1 MIIKTLLICFVVVI
15 TSASIPRPRG
25 VADSNASHYQP
36 NSENVFACLDGSQ
49 TFPYTY
55 VNDDYCDCTDGS
67 DEPGTSACPNGKFT
81 CTNAGHRPLIV
92 PASRVNDGVCDCCD
106 GTDEYS
112 GNIACVDSCKEL
124 GKKHK
129 EEVERIMK
137 QQEEG
142 MKKKQEFAEA
152 GKKMKEEKKAR
163 LEQLQGDKE
172 AAEAERQE
180 MEIKKNE
187 AEVPEKEAK
196 DKHQAAWDEDKA
208 RRTAE
213 KDLVTASAAFQEL
226 DSNNDNFVD
235 VLEMVIHNEFDID
248 SNGVVSEEEV
258 KEHLEEADK
267 VDEDTFVTKIW
278 PNIKQIYKSLVPEP
292 AEADGQA
299 APPAEPQ
306 GETAPPPGEE
316 TKDSPNSLPPP
327 PLDPEDDYEED
338 EEEEGEDDEE
348 EDDLDGRD
356 DYHDPG
362 PSTAAPVMSITGA
375 GTLATLAPTTNE
387 IQTEEEG
394 EDKMPAYDEET
405 QVLIEAADAARNAFN
420 AADEKLQSINRE
432 ITSLQSYMNLD
443 FGNDEEFSELKD
455 KCFEYTDREYTYKL
469 CTYERASQRPKAGGT
484 ETSLGNWGRWS
495 GPDNDRYSS
504 QLYERGQNCWN
515 GPDRSVKVHFK
526 CGPENQLI
534 NAYEPSR
541 CEYAFDF
548 VTPVSCSGRL
558 SPMETRSH
566 DEL

>member
-316 TKDSPNSLPPP
+316 TK
-327 PLDPEDDYEED
+327 
-338 EEEEGEDDEE
+338 
-348 EDDLDGRD
+348 
-356 DYHDPG
+356 
-362 PSTAAPVMSITGA
+362 
-375 GTLATLAPTTNE
+375 
-387 IQTEEEG
+387 TEEEG